1 LLADDLGTI
10 DGRGFT
16 LMSDQQKRLLNGIQ
30 NVWPGAEQSNVL
42 DMFMPIFVLFMVLLK
57 SGNAFWVIAK

>member
-1 LLADDLGTI
+1 
-10 DGRGFT
+10 
-16 LMSDQQKRLLNGIQ
+16 MSDQQKRLLNGIQ